1 MDSFQEKYN
10 ALVIKYDAL
19 LAENEELKSNW
30 LKNIPMG
37 RMGFPE
43 EIANAAL
50 FLASPLSSYI
60 TAQVLSVDGGITY

>member
-1 MDSFQEKYN
+1 MNCIAPGFIDTDMTRV
-10 ALVIKYDAL
+10 L
-19 LAENEELKSNW
+19 NEELKSNW